1 MTDFEE
7 NDEVADWW
15 RTSISDVKPNAIRL
29 RGYAVEDLIG
39 RIGFIDMLWLLVRGD
54 LPTPARSRLLEAA
67 MLGGVD
73 HGPHA
78 PSIAIARMAVTCGVD
93 MNVAVAEGVGVLGD
107 VHGGAIEQSMELF
120 QGLVDDSVPTG
131 DAVALGREV
140 FDRAAKT
147 YDGYVPGFGH
157 RFHKR
162 DPRSGRILALAE
174 EAWRQDVI
182 GGEYVRMAQAVE
194 SAIAEVKGKSIP
206 MNVDAAAGAVYLEL
220 GFDPPLGR
228 ALLVLSRSLGIVAH
242 AWEQRGR
249 KERIKGPVPKSSRY
263 KYEGPAPRDLPERE

>member
-1 MTDFEE
+1 MTDHVE

-29 RGYAVEDLIG
+29 RGYAVEELIG

-54 LPTPARSRLLEAA
+54 LPTSAESRLLEAA

-93 MNVAVAEGVGVLGD
+93 MNVAVAGGVGVLGD
-107 VHGGAIEQSMELF
+107 IHGGAIEQSMELF
-120 QGLVDDSVPTG
+120 QGLID
-131 DAVALGREV
+131 DAVSTEDAAALGHEV
-140 FDRAAKT
+140 FNRAKA

-162 DPRSGRILALAE
+162 DPRSPRILALAE
-174 EAWRQDVI
+174 EAGRQGVI
-182 GGEYVRMAQAVE
+182 GGEYVRMAQAIE
-194 SAIAEVKGKSIP
+194 SAIAEVKGKPIP

-220 GFDPPLGR
+220 GFEPPLGR

-249 KERIKGPVPKSSRY
+249 RERIKGPVPKSSRY
-263 KYEGPAPRDLPERE
+263 KYEGSAPRNLPERG